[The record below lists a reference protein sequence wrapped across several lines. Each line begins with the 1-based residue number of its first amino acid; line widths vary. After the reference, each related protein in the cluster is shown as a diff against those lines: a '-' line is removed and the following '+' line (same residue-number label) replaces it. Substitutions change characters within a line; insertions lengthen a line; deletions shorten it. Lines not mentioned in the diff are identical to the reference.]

1 MAHVTFLGANE
12 ALAALA
18 AAQHHMVYTS
28 YRKSTN
34 VFLHTF
40 HNGLVNR
47 TSRSSSTKIYLPL
60 CHTTSEWIYS
70 NSIGRSTV
78 FSGLKKGEKVQW
90 ISVLKKY
97 FWTPFI
103 SLSLYSKQCF
113 PKLHSFSGFCLTMS
127 HCIVLKWNKVT
138 KLLLHLFGV
147 LAH

>member
-1 MAHVTFLGANE
+1 MTFLGANE

-78 FSGLKKGEKVQW
+78 FSGLKKGEKMQW
-90 ISVLKKY
+90 ISVLKIY
-97 FWTPFI
+97 IFFEHPSFLCLFI
-103 SLSLYSKQCF
+103 ANSASLNYTLFPDFVSPCPTALYSSEIK
-113 PKLHSFSGFCLTMS
+113 
-127 HCIVLKWNKVT
+127 
-138 KLLLHLFGV
+138 
-147 LAH
+147 

>member
-60 CHTTSEWIYS
+60 CHTTSEWIYLLKLNWKKYS
-70 NSIGRSTV
+70 VQWNEIGEK
-78 FSGLKKGEKVQW
+78 SGLNKCFENGEKVL
-90 ISVLKKY
+90 SVHD
-97 FWTPFI
+97 
-103 SLSLYSKQCF
+103 Q
-113 PKLHSFSGFCLTMS
+113 
-127 HCIVLKWNKVT
+127 KW
-138 KLLLHLFGV
+138 
-147 LAH
+147 

>member
-78 FSGLKKGEKVQW
+78 FSGLKKGEKSGMNKCFEN
-90 ISVLKKY
+90 IFFEHPSFLCL
-97 FWTPFI
+97 FI
-103 SLSLYSKQCF
+103 ANSASLNYTLFPDFVSPCPTALYSSEIK
-113 PKLHSFSGFCLTMS
+113 
-127 HCIVLKWNKVT
+127 
-138 KLLLHLFGV
+138 
-147 LAH
+147 